1 MANPVIRKLVQRV
14 PYTLLEGADPNRVD
28 VPMAPVGPSTQQV
41 GPLVKKK
48 KPGFRQWLRFD
59 SSGAMELLELDR
71 NAIME
76 RLSIPARD
84 LRILGPVF
92 SQSSHILARERAMIV
107 NLEFIRAIVTAEEV
121 FILETSDPDV
131 HPFVDQLKEHFAARY
146 HSASPGGYN
155 QLRLVDVGGGAYN
168 GSEEMGVLVPRSSPG
183 NGNDEEN
190 PDQLPDQLPF
200 EFGVLEVALDVVCQ
214 FLDRSVRELELK
226 ANHTLDEFTRNIT
239 WSNIELV
246 RSLKSD
252 LTQLTGRVQKVRDE
266 LEQLLD
272 DDKDMADLYLTRKLA
287 HSQHL
292 DSASAS
298 FQDDGYSKV
307 SHFHGTASLA
317 SSVSLG
323 NEDVE
328 ELEMLL
334 EAYFMQLDG
343 TLNRLTMIREHI
355 DDTEDYINIQ
365 LDHQRNQLFQLQ
377 ITLST
382 GALAIAI
389 ATALCSACSMNIQW
403 VYIYD
408 PANNVFVPYVSFT
421 LVFSVTVFFSILG
434 YVYWTGLFER

>member
-1 MANPVIRKLVQRV
+1 MANSIIRKLVEKA
-14 PYTLLEGADPNRVD
+14 PYILLDEADPTRADFPLAN
-28 VPMAPVGPSTQQV
+28 VGPTTQK
-41 GPLVKKK
+41 GARLVKKK

-59 SSGAMELLELDR
+59 SSGAMEVLELDR

-84 LRILGPVF
+84 LRVLGPVF

-121 FILETSDPDV
+121 FVLEASDSIV
-131 HPFVDQLKEHFAARY
+131 HSFVNQLRENFSSRY
-146 HSASPGGYN
+146 HPASPGGYN
-155 QLRLVDVGGGAYN
+155 QLQMVDVDN
-168 GSEEMGVLVPRSSPG
+168 GESHVNGDMRVLVPRNSPG

-190 PDQLPDQLPF
+190 PYQLPDQLPF
-200 EFGVLEVALDVVCQ
+200 EFRVLEVALDVVCQ
-214 FLDRSVRELELK
+214 FLDRRVRELELK
-226 ANHTLDEFTRNIT
+226 AYPTLDEFTRNIT
-239 WSNIELV
+239 WNNIELV
-246 RSLKSD
+246 RSLKSN

-287 HSQHL
+287 QWQHL

-298 FQDDGYSKV
+298 FREDGYSKT
-307 SHFHGTASLA
+307 SHFHGTVSLG
-317 SSVSLG
+317 SSVSVG
-323 NEDVE
+323 DEDVE

-343 TLNRLTMIREHI
+343 TLNRLTLIRECI

-382 GALAIAI
+382 GALAVAI

-408 PANNVFVPYVSFT
+408 PVNHVFGPYLIST